1 MSAIK
6 QIVDQLNKFLRGK
19 SNYPV
24 ELLELNKYFRFNGPI
39 YFEFKHEGE
48 EIIAISKDFRQGSIV
63 TSAKTMEELD
73 ENIKDAIL
81 TFFDLSS
88 SYKVEADL
96 HKIGQRRGEYASL
109 SELPDKIEEK

>member
-19 SNYPV
+19 NNFPI
-24 ELLELNKYFRFNGPI
+24 ELLELNEYFRFNGPI
-39 YFEFKHEGE
+39 HFEFKNEGN
-48 EIIAISKDFRQGSIV
+48 EIIAISKDFRHGSIV

-81 TFFDLSS
+81 TSFDLPS
-88 SYKVEADL
+88 SYKAEAAL
-96 HKIGQRRGEYASL
+96 LKKGEKEEEYA
-109 SELPDKIEEK
+109 IA